1 MLIKN
6 DNAHINVM
14 FISEGTFPY
23 IKGGV
28 STWIYQLITGLPH
41 INFGVV
47 FLGGR
52 KDDYGDIQYELPKNL
67 VYLSRHF
74 IFEGQKKI
82 SLDKTDNNCKK
93 ENYEDIAHFHNL
105 FRLKKIE
112 DFPKNIQDLD
122 FYSCGISETDFM
134 YGMDSWRYIE
144 SEYNEYSP
152 DSSFTSYFWTI
163 RNSHSAIWK
172 VADIAVKLPQF
183 DIIHSP
189 STGYAGFM
197 ASLLK
202 FNRKIPFI
210 LTEHGIY
217 TKERKID
224 ILTAD
229 WIKDELGISEHLKD
243 IWSNFFEFIG
253 RFCYKAADTIISL
266 FNEAK
271 HSQIGYGA
279 PEEKTAVIPNGVD
292 IKGFSKL
299 IPLRKPAIP
308 KVVSLIGRVVPIK
321 DIKTFIK
328 SVKLAAG
335 TIPDIKGWI
344 VGPEEEDPDYVKE
357 CRNLTAVLG
366 LENNITFFGFRNIKE
381 ILPETGIL
389 TLTSISEGMP
399 LIVLEGFA
407 AGVPSVCTDVGAC
420 RQLIYGGLNEDDL
433 KIGKAGE
440 IAPTGGI
447 KELSE
452 FYVELLTDEEKF
464 KKAQKAG
471 LGRVKKFYT
480 MDSFLEN
487 YSKLYRQ

>member
-1 MLIKN
+1 
-6 DNAHINVM
+6 M

-52 KDDYGDIQYELPKNL
+52 KEDYGDIRYELPKNL

-74 IFEGQKKI
+74 IFEDKKYDDF
-82 SLDKTDNNCKK
+82 DKIYNTNKK
-93 ENYEDIAHFHNL
+93 GNYEYIVNFHKL
-105 FRLKKIE
+105 FKLRKAE
-112 DFPKNIQDLD
+112 DFPENIQNLD
-122 FYSCGISETDFM
+122 FYTKEISERDFM
-134 YGMDSWRYIE
+134 YSMDSWRFIE
-144 SEYNEYSP
+144 SSYNEYSP

-163 RNSHSAIWK
+163 RNSHSVLWK
-172 VADIAVKLPQF
+172 LADIASELPKF

-189 STGYAGFM
+189 STGYAGFT

-229 WIKDELGISEHLKD
+229 WLNDELGNNEHLKN
-243 IWSNFFEFIG
+243 IWGNFFEFIG
-253 RFCYKAADTIISL
+253 RFCYKAADYIISL
-266 FNEAK
+266 FNEAR
-271 HSQIGYGA
+271 HLQISYGA
-279 PEEKTAVIPNGVD
+279 SEEKAIVIPNGVD
-292 IKGFSKL
+292 IKGFSVL
-299 IPLRKPAIP
+299 IPLRKPTTP

-328 SVKLAAG
+328 SIKLAVDI
-335 TIPDIKGWI
+335 IPDIQGWI

-357 CRNLTAVLG
+357 CRNLVVVLG
-366 LENNITFFGFRNIKE
+366 LENNITFFGFRNISE
-381 ILPETGIL
+381 ILPQTGIL

-407 AGVPSVCTDVGAC
+407 GGVPSVCTDVGAC
-420 RQLIYGGLNEDDL
+420 RQLIYGGLDEEDI

-440 IAPTGGI
+440 IAPTGDI
-447 KELSE
+447 RELSK
-452 FYVELLTDEEKF
+452 FYIELLTDEEKF

-471 LGRVKKFYT
+471 LDRVRKFYT
-480 MDSFLEN
+480 KNSFLEN
-487 YSKLYRQ
+487 YRKMYEQ